1 MIAPYKGATNKH
13 ITKRGAIRVDSQA
26 HVPTYILSWLV
37 AVLNPLLYVLCNQ
50 AYRWLAS
57 YHHSIPWH
65 TLG

>member
-26 HVPTYILSWLV
+26 HVATYILSWLV

-50 AYRWLAS
+50 AYR
-57 YHHSIPWH
+57 
-65 TLG
+65 